1 MKYFLFLL
9 LPFLL
14 YAVEPTILEELTEE
28 IGINSMAQKLEVQ
41 KKQSD
46 TNSKRIDALSNR
58 LKLMDKKM
66 QDILNNLSS
75 EKVNTPKKSP
85 NIAVKAPKNV
95 INNSNDV
102 IYTIQVYSSYD
113 EDSAIVF
120 FNTLPEF
127 MRQGIKLYKIGKYY
141 VLRYGSQ
148 KIRSD
153 LSSAKNHMIQLGYK
167 DIFSVKTSLK
177 RFNTA
182 KDI

>member
-1 MKYFLFLL
+1 MHADK
-9 LPFLL
+9 
-14 YAVEPTILEELTEE
+14 PTILEELTDE

-46 TNSKRIDALSNR
+46 TNTKRINELSNR
-58 LKLMDKKM
+58 LKLMDEKM
-66 QDILNNLSS
+66 QDILNSLSS
-75 EKVNTPKKSP
+75 KKVNAPTKPH
-85 NIAVKAPKNV
+85 NIAVKAPRNI
-95 INNSNDV
+95 INNNSDI
-102 IYTIQVYSSYD
+102 IYTIQIYSSYD
-113 EDSAIVF
+113 KDSAIVF

-153 LSSAKNHMIQLGYK
+153 LSSAKKQMVQLGYK
-167 DIFSVKTSLK
+167 DIFSVKTSMK
-177 RFNTA
+177 RFNNA

>member
-9 LPFLL
+9 LPFLI
-14 YAVEPTILEELTEE
+14 YAGDTTILDELTEE
-28 IGINSMAQKLEVQ
+28 IGIEAMAHKLEVQ
-41 KKQSD
+41 KKQSN
-46 TNSKRIDALSNR
+46 TNTKRINELSNR
-58 LKLMDKKM
+58 LKLMDEKM
-66 QDILNNLSS
+66 QNILNSLSS
-75 EKVNTPKKSP
+75 KKVDAPKKP
-85 NIAVKAPKNV
+85 HNIAVKASKNV

-102 IYTIQVYSSYD
+102 IYTIQIYSSYD

-120 FNTLPEF
+120 FKTLPEF

-167 DIFSVKTSLK
+167 DIFSVKTSMK
-177 RFNTA
+177 RFNNA